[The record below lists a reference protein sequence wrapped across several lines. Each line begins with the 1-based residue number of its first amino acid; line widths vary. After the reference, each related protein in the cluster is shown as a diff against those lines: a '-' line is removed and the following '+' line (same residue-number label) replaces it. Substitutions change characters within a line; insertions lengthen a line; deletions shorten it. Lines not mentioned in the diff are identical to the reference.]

1 MIKPTIAH
9 RKGGALDKMWM
20 SVEVELKEKRLIDL
34 QLYGLLQATQK
45 NQSYASML
53 NHDVLGKLEDVIASN
68 KHESEHIDLKR
79 KTIKSD
85 VPEEMPLG
93 KGPHVSFS
101 ANSPHK
107 LILTKEMMSKYAT
120 NYTIERHGSE
130 RKFLLEQISL
140 PFKYI
145 EYVFDL
151 GGEKYDDDEGIAIS
165 GSSLYTGR
173 YQDIA
178 GRLQDTLQQYLD
190 ASLETTKKLKF
201 YTMQIIDNTKVGITA
216 TTGIAVTNIDGITL
230 HSFLGLV
237 ASNDFS
243 AKDLLKRI
251 ENSYY
256 AIKRWTDVKILI
268 IDECKIII

>member
-9 RKGGALDKMWM
+9 QKGGALDKMWM
-20 SVEVELKEKRLIDL
+20 SVEVELKEKKLIDL

-45 NQSYASML
+45 NQ
-53 NHDVLGKLEDVIASN
+53 
-68 KHESEHIDLKR
+68 R
-79 KTIKSD
+79 KDIKSD

-107 LILTKEMMSKYAT
+107 LILTKEMMSNLAPTIVLGLKLLISNLEVQHEDIVKEINHHLCDQIKLASLLGSLVTWLHLVLTVNIPLKDADDYEDDLHIVFQGTLINFHTMT
-120 NYTIERHGSE
+120 NCAKNHTIERHGSK

-145 EYVFDL
+145 EYVFDP

-165 GSSLYTGR
+165 GLSSYTGR
-173 YQDIA
+173 YQEDIA
-178 GRLQDTLQQYLD
+178 RRLQDTLQQYLD

-201 YTMQIIDNTKVGITA
+201 YTMQIIVHKSGFK
-216 TTGIAVTNIDGITL
+216 AVE
-230 HSFLGLV
+230 V
-237 ASNDFS
+237 
-243 AKDLLKRI
+243 
-251 ENSYY
+251 
-256 AIKRWTDVKILI
+256 
-268 IDECKIII
+268 